1 MIDTSIFTAIVATL
15 ILVVFIRIA
24 LTLKDI
30 AEALSRMAG
39 GAPTQVQVNV
49 AAPVQEAAKAEEE
62 KIDETEIAA
71 VIAVAKAAMEG
82 TLRQDASGRVA

>member
-30 AEALSRMAG
+30 SEALARLAG
-39 GAPTQVQVNV
+39 GQPPQVQVNV

-82 TLRQDASGRVA
+82 TLHQDASGRVA